1 MFLKEWDINI
11 ELVRKHFL
19 FQNLVALLKKLKKI
33 RNNPEKNKIQVNLI
47 LSGFIDFKEEIED
60 MSKEEKKIEI

>member
-1 MFLKEWDINI
+1 M
-11 ELVRKHFL
+11 
-19 FQNLVALLKKLKKI
+19 
-33 RNNPEKNKIQVNLI
+33 RNNPEKNKIQVNSI

>member
-1 MFLKEWDINI
+1 M
-11 ELVRKHFL
+11 
-19 FQNLVALLKKLKKI
+19 VALLKKLKKM